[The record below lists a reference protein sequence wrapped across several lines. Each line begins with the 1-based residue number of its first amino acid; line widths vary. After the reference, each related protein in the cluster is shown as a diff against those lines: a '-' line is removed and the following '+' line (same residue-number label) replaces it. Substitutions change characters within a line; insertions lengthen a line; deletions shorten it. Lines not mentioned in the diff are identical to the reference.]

1 MYNTTLQ
8 TKLTTRNPF
17 PALFFNI
24 EVAVVHKSKM
34 AATTQPHQQVGPTF
48 LNRNKS
54 QTTLLAKRSLWI
66 NYVRGLSE
74 IIIIK
79 IMRARSKQKRI
90 NSNNIGKIIF
100 TAATTYRQM
109 LMYSPYRPP

>member
-1 MYNTTLQ
+1 MYNTTFL

-24 EVAVVHKSKM
+24 EVALVHKSKM

-48 LNRNKS
+48 LNRNKC

-66 NYVRGLSE
+66 NYVRRLSE
-74 IIIIK
+74 IKYNKYYESTIK
-79 IMRARSKQKRI
+79 TKM
-90 NSNNIGKIIF
+90 
-100 TAATTYRQM
+100 
-109 LMYSPYRPP
+109 